1 VNQMQATKERVDKS
15 SELAGGA
22 GGMLTQ
28 IVDASEHMAD
38 MVRSIAT
45 AAEQQ
50 SATSDEINTNVSEIN
65 SLAAQ
70 MAGDVQ
76 KANSDIA
83 ELAETARNL
92 ARLVEKFRSEE

>member
-1 VNQMQATKERVDKS
+1 
-15 SELAGGA
+15 
-22 GGMLTQ
+22 
-28 IVDASEHMAD
+28 MAD

-50 SATSDEINTNVSEIN
+50 SATSDEINANVGEIN
-65 SLAAQ
+65 SLASQ

-83 ELAETARNL
+83 SLAETARNL
-92 ARLVEKFRSEE
+92 AQLVEKFRSE